1 MDLLEG
7 PALHLAKQHKRAD
20 FSDPQFAH
28 RISSFIHGSSHG
40 VTPSMVAE
48 IGADGYWKVFEAIA
62 SGTRTIE
69 ELVDAGIS
77 REVAQEAVEELLQ
90 RELIAESDA
99 DELYAAYDVV
109 TVEPYPV
116 PDEHVIDWTKHFD
129 HQLVADLDD
138 DERPE
143 TSEDGVS
150 LSGWGPA
157 TDGTTTQERTRAV
170 KAMA

>member
-48 IGADGYWKVFEAIA
+48 IGTDGYWKVFEAIA

-138 DERPE
+138 DERP
-143 TSEDGVS
+143 
-150 LSGWGPA
+150 
-157 TDGTTTQERTRAV
+157 
-170 KAMA
+170 

>member
-48 IGADGYWKVFEAIA
+48 LGADGYWQVFEAIA

-69 ELVDAGIS
+69 GLVDAGIS

-116 PDEHVIDWTKHFD
+116 PRLRMVPRPKNVQGPSRRWPDGSRRSPGEREYAVSQVLPRRRRSGID
-129 HQLVADLDD
+129 
-138 DERPE
+138 
-143 TSEDGVS
+143 
-150 LSGWGPA
+150 
-157 TDGTTTQERTRAV
+157 
-170 KAMA
+170 